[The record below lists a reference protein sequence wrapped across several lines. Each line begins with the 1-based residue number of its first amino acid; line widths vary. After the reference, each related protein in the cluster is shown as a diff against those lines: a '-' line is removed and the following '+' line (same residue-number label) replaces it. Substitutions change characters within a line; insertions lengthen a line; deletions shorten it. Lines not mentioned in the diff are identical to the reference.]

1 MGIAADF
8 VLIVV
13 AGLAG
18 AVVARLLRLP
28 LLIGYIAAGVIVGP
42 NTAGPTVSSIR
53 DIELLAEIGAALL
66 LFSLGL
72 EISIRDMLAVRRIAL
87 IGGPIQILGCGAL
100 GWAAGERLFGMGRV
114 EALWF
119 GAMVAMS
126 STMVIVKM
134 IDERGVSRTL
144 ASRVM
149 VGMAVLQDLAVIP
162 LLILLPQ
169 ACEWAG
175 AAGRLLRS
183 LGLSALV
190 LAVVLLLGTRLLPW
204 LLRRILR
211 WGSRE
216 MFLVAVVAT
225 SVGVGFAVNQAG
237 LSFALGAFIAG
248 LILSES
254 EFSHQALSELAPLR
268 DIFGLLF
275 FVSVGM
281 LFEPQYVVAHAWRVV
296 GGVLFIYLMKS
307 LFIGL
312 LARAFGYIY
321 MAPWIIG
328 LGLASIG
335 EFSFVLA
342 RAGIRGGFL
351 SKEAYDFALTCTIL
365 SIALAP
371 VAAGLA
377 LPLGRWWR
385 RHFPPPKSVRVFETP
400 RELLRDHILL
410 AGYGRTGRAVAG
422 VLRAAGL
429 PVVVIELNHSIF
441 NDLRA
446 GGVPALWGDV
456 ASEEILRAAGLKH
469 ARMLILTVPDGD
481 VVRLATERARRLAP
495 DAPVIARAARPR
507 LVDELRRLGAA
518 SAVLPEFEGGME
530 MARQAMMRSGV
541 EPARAEELILQVKER
556 FLGEGI

>member
-28 LLIGYIAAGVIVGP
+28 LLAGYIAAGVLVGP

-53 DIELLAEIGAALL
+53 DIELLAEIGVALL

-72 EISIRDMLAVRRIAL
+72 EISIRDMLVVRRIAL
-87 IGGPIQILGCGAL
+87 IGGPIQILGCGAF
-100 GWAAGERLFGMGRV
+100 GWLAGQQIFSMSPA

-119 GAMVAMS
+119 GAMTAMS
-126 STMVIVKM
+126 STMVIVKI

-149 VGMAVLQDLAVIP
+149 VGMLVLQDLAVIP

-169 ACEWAG
+169 AGAWSG
-175 AAGRLLRS
+175 AAGGVARS
-183 LGLSALV
+183 LILAAFLIALV
-190 LAVVLLLGTRLLPW
+190 VLLGTRLLPW

-216 MFLVAVVAT
+216 LFLVSVVAI
-225 SVGVGFAVNQAG
+225 GVGAGFAFHQAG

-281 LFEPQYVVAHAWRVV
+281 LFDPAFVLRHTGQIL
-296 GGVLFIYLMKS
+296 GGLLFIHLMKS

-312 LARAFGYIY
+312 LARSFGYVL

-328 LGLASIG
+328 LGMANIG

-351 SKEAYDFALTCTIL
+351 SKETYDFVLTCTIL
-365 SIALAP
+365 SMGLAP
-371 VAAGLA
+371 VTAGLA

-385 RHFPPPKSVRVFETP
+385 RRFPPPKHAPLFETP
-400 RELLRDHILL
+400 RELLRDHILV

-429 PVVVIELNHSIF
+429 RVVVIELNHAIF
-441 NDLRA
+441 NDIRA
-446 GGVPALWGDV
+446 GGAPALWGD
-456 ASEEILRAAGLKH
+456 ASSEDILRAAGLKN
-469 ARMLILTVPDGD
+469 ARLLILTVPDAG
-481 VVRLATERARRLAP
+481 VVRLAAERARSLAP
-495 DAPVIARAARPR
+495 HVPVIARAAHVR
-507 LVDELRRLGAA
+507 LVEELRRMGAA

-530 MARQAMMRSGV
+530 MARQAMLRSGIG
-541 EPARAEELILQVKER
+541 AGRAEEIILQVKER
-556 FLGEGI
+556 YVGEGG

>member
-1 MGIAADF
+1 MGIASDF
-8 VLIVV
+8 VFIVL

-18 AVVARLLRLP
+18 AVAARLLRLP
-28 LLIGYIAAGVIVGP
+28 LLVGYIAAGVLVGP
-42 NTAGPTVSSIR
+42 NTAGPQVSSIR
-53 DIELLAEIGAALL
+53 DIELLAEIGVALL

-87 IGGPIQILGCGAL
+87 IGGPVQILGCGAVAWLAGQRLL
-100 GWAAGERLFGMGRV
+100 GMSAQDAV
-114 EALWF
+114 WF

-126 STMVIVKM
+126 STTVIVKM

-149 VGMAVLQDLAVIP
+149 VGLAVMQDLAVIP

-169 ACEWAG
+169 AGQWQG
-175 AAGRLLRS
+175 ALERVARS
-183 LGLSALV
+183 LGVAALF
-190 LAVVLLLGTRLLPW
+190 LAAVVLLGTRLFPW
-204 LLRRILR
+204 LLKHILR

-216 MFLVAVVAT
+216 MFLVAVVAI
-225 SVGVGFAVNQAG
+225 SVGVGFALHQVG
-237 LSFALGAFIAG
+237 LSFALGAFVAG
-248 LILSES
+248 LMLSES

-268 DIFGLLF
+268 DVFGLLF

-281 LFEPQYVVAHAWRVV
+281 LFEPQYLLSHPWKIL
-296 GGVLFIYLMKS
+296 GGVLFLFGFKS
-307 LFIGL
+307 VFIGL

-342 RAGIRGGFL
+342 RTGIRGGFIT
-351 SKEAYDFALTCTIL
+351 KDTYDYALTCTIL
-365 SIALAP
+365 SIAAAP
-371 VAAGLA
+371 SVAGLA

-385 RHFPPPKSVRVFETP
+385 RRFPSPPAGRPIEAP
-400 RELLRDHILL
+400 RELLRDHILV

-429 PVVVIELNHSIF
+429 PVVVIELNHAIF
-441 NDLRA
+441 NDLRS
-446 GGVPALWGDV
+446 GGVPSLWGDV
-456 ASEEILRAAGLKH
+456 TSEEILRAAGLKH
-469 ARMLILTVPDGD
+469 SRMLILTVTDGD
-481 VVRLATERARRLAP
+481 TVRLATERARRLAP
-495 DAPVIARAARPR
+495 HVPVIARAERIPLIR
-507 LVDELRRLGAA
+507 ELRRLGAA

-530 MARQAMMRSGV
+530 MARQAMLRSGID
-541 EPARAEELILQVKER
+541 PLKAEEIILAEKEKY
-556 FLGEGI
+556 LGENL